1 MNQKTASIVSYI
13 TIIGWLISFFS
24 TKDQQRDSLVKFH
37 LKQSLGLAIVSL
49 FFNIATTIVAI
60 LVPAIATIASL
71 SGLGILV
78 LLVIGVLNASKEQ
91 ETPLPFIGNLFVSKF
106 NFI

>member
-1 MNQKTASIVSYI
+1 MNQKTASIISYI
-13 TIIGWLISFFS
+13 TIIGWLISYFS

-49 FFNIATTIVAI
+49 FCNISTTIVAI
-60 LVPAIATIASL
+60 LVPTIATILSL
-71 SGLGILV
+71 IGLVFLGLII
-78 LLVIGVLNASKEQ
+78 IGAINASKEQ